1 MARKEPTTQL
11 REKKEG
17 RQKVFEVCLL
27 NNVIKEEAGE
37 LIFNLDAY
45 FLSNSDAGMLH
56 LSISS
61 YF

>member
-1 MARKEPTTQL
+1 M
-11 REKKEG
+11 
-17 RQKVFEVCLL
+17 FEVCLL
-27 NNVIKEEAGE
+27 KNVVKEEAGE